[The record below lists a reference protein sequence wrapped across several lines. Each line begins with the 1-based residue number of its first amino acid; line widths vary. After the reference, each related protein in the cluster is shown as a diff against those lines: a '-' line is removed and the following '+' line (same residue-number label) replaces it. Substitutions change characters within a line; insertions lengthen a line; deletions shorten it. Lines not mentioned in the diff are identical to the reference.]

1 MTNKSVQAVGT
12 DRSQVLLI
20 DDHQLLADT
29 VSASLEEVG
38 DFAVTTVRSL
48 GEALALI
55 RKEDQFDVVL
65 LDYDLPDGRGL
76 DGLRAVLAANG
87 SGVALFSGVVGRAI
101 ALEAMDAGA
110 AGFIPKTLPLKVLTH
125 ALKFI
130 AAGGTFMPSDLMR
143 PMNGTSSGQIVI
155 KPREEKVLALVSEGL
170 QNKEIA
176 RAADLNETTVKNDV
190 KSLCKKLGARN
201 RTDLVLCARR
211 AGLV

>member
-1 MTNKSVQAVGT
+1 MTGT
-12 DRSQVLLI
+12 VEVLRSEVLLI

-29 VSASLEEVG
+29 VSAALGEVG

-55 RKEDQFDVVL
+55 RTREPFDVVL
-65 LDYDLPDGRGL
+65 LDYELPDGRGL
-76 DGLRAVLAANG
+76 DGLRAVIKANG
-87 SGVALFSGVVGRAI
+87 KGVALFSGVVGRAI

-110 AGFIPKTLPLKVLTH
+110 SGFIPKTLPLKVLTH

-130 AAGGTFMPSDLMR
+130 ADGGTFLPTDLMR
-143 PMNGTSSGQIVI
+143 PMNGTSPSQIAM

-176 RAADLNETTVKNDV
+176 REAGLTETTVKNDV
-190 KSLCKKLGARN
+190 KSLCRKLGARN